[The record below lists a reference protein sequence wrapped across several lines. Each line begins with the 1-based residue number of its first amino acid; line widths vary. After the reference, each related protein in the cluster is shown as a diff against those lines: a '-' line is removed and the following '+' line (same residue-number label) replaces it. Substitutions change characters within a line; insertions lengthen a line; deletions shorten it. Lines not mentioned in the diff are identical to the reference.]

1 MAAPNT
7 LIVSYIS
14 SYTAGVGSA
23 NATVTLT
30 IRTGEDYNAS
40 VHNIFLE
47 GGFWFTPT
55 STGVLTFIPWGEITS
70 ITAQ

>member
-1 MAAPNT
+1 MAAPTT

-14 SYTAGVGSA
+14 AYASGLATA
-23 NATVTLT
+23 NTTVTLT
-30 IRTGEDYNAS
+30 IRTAEDYNAS
-40 VHNIFLE
+40 VRNIFLA